1 MTQTVRLCDL
11 NNTRTGKI
19 KFVDVTVTY
28 SSTTVR
34 ASNGVQSE
42 EGRSGYSR
50 GNGKK
55 EKADGG
61 RAMREYSVR
70 EKRGGKRDESF

>member
-1 MTQTVRLCDL
+1 LFDYA
-11 NNTRTGKI
+11 NNIRTGKI

-28 SSTTVR
+28 SFIMREPAVG
-34 ASNGVQSE
+34 AQSE

-50 GNGKK
+50 ENGKK

-61 RAMREYSVR
+61 RAMRE
-70 EKRGGKRDESF
+70 